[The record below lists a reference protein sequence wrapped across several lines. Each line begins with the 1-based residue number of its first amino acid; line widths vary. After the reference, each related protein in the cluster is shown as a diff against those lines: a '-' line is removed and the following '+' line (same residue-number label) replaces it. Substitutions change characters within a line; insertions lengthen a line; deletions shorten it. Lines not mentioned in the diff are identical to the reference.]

1 MAKRKKDL
9 EAFMK
14 EVAKDSADAG
24 ETVAFEAYGE
34 HYRLAL
40 QVIRLRK
47 EQNWTQQQLAK
58 VSGVQQSEIS
68 RIERGQANPTF
79 RTLQQIAQAVKKTI
93 SFVDV
98 TPPRRRGAH
107 RAAVPDSSRGSPAWS
122 GWTARDSNPSYVLL

>member
-1 MAKRKKDL
+1 MAKRKNDFD
-9 EAFMK
+9 EFMK

-24 ETVAFEAYGE
+24 QTEAFEAYGE
-34 HYRLAL
+34 HFRLAF

-79 RTLQQIAQAVKKTI
+79 RTLQQIAHAVKKTL

-98 TPPRRRGAH
+98 PPPRRRGA
-107 RAAVPDSSRGSPAWS
+107 RRPA
-122 GWTARDSNPSYVLL
+122 TA